1 MQKGAC
7 KMDIYKKLIKVQN
20 ELKAP
25 KNQSQTGVYA
35 ILNPKSQIYIG
46 SSNNIERRFYQYKG
60 LYENNQPKLFNSLK
74 KYGPENHYYFVIE
87 YCELEDLLKK
97 EREWGEYFN
106 SLDRKSGLNLMLPGY
121 DDIKTVMSEETKA
134 KIGKA
139 HKGKVLSKEHKTAL
153 LSSVKGKKQTPEHI
167 EKRKMVGER
176 NPAYGK
182 AYFKGTKHTQQA
194 RMRMSEARKGKNK
207 HGANSNAKKVLDKE
221 TNTIYGS
228 AKEVSEIYK
237 INYSTLKA
245 WLQGVNKGNGRF
257 EYIG

>member
-1 MQKGAC
+1 MNIQE
-7 KMDIYKKLIKVQN
+7 KLLRIQNKLKV
-20 ELKAP
+20 P
-25 KNQSQTGVYA
+25 KNQPLIGVYA

-46 SSNNIERRFYQYKG
+46 SSNNIERRFYQYRG
-60 LYENNQPKLFNSLK
+60 LYESSQPKLFNSLK
-74 KYGPENHYYFVIE
+74 KYGPENHNFIVLE
-87 YCELEDLLKK
+87 YCELENLFKK

-106 SLDRKSGLNLMLPGY
+106 SLDREKGLNLMLPRCG
-121 DDIKTVMSEETKA
+121 DIKTAMSEETKA

-139 HKGKVLSKEHKTAL
+139 HRGKALSKEHRKAL
-153 LSSVKGKKQTPEHI
+153 LNSVKGKKQTPEHI

-182 AYFKGTKHTQQA
+182 AYFKGMKHTEQTK
-194 RMRMSEARKGKNK
+194 MKMSEVRKGKNK
-207 HGANSNAKKVLDKE
+207 YGTNSNAKKVLDKE
-221 TNTIYGS
+221 TNIIYGS
-228 AKEVSEIYK
+228 AKEVSEIYE

>member
-1 MQKGAC
+1 MN
-7 KMDIYKKLIKVQN
+7 IYEKLLNIQT

-25 KNQSQTGVYA
+25 KNQSPTGIYA

-46 SSNNIERRFYQYKG
+46 SSTNIERRFYQYKG
-60 LYENNQPKLFNSLK
+60 LYESSQPKLFNSLK
-74 KYGPENHYYFVIE
+74 KYGPENHNFFVLE
-87 YCELEDLLKK
+87 YCQLEDLLRK

-106 SLDRKSGLNLMLPGY
+106 SLDREKGLNLMLPGY
-121 DDIKTVMSEETKA
+121 DDIKTAMSEETKA

-139 HKGKVLSKEHKTAL
+139 HRGKVLSKEQKKAL
-153 LSSVKGKKQTPEHI
+153 LDSVKGKKQTPEHI
-167 EKRKMVGER
+167 EKRKMIGEK

-182 AYFKGTKHTQQA
+182 AYFKGMKHTEQV
-194 RMRMSEARKGKNK
+194 RVRMSETRKGKNK
-207 HGANSNAKKVLDKE
+207 YGANSNAKKVLDKE

-228 AKEVSEIYK
+228 AKEVSELCG

-245 WLQGVNKGNGRF
+245 WLQGVNKGDGRF